1 MTNGDGIRTPTRAI
15 RILGLVI
22 ESGMLYILVGVSPPP
37 PVWYM
42 DTSTGHHP
50 FFFSRQVLVLVGPLM
65 NPPYLSF
72 TETLFPSTGQL
83 AVRNH
88 FQSYNLELY

>member
-37 PVWYM
+37 
-42 DTSTGHHP
+42 
-50 FFFSRQVLVLVGPLM
+50 
-65 NPPYLSF
+65 LSG
-72 TETLFPSTGQL
+72 TWVQARVITLFFLSLGPSFGRTFDEPAIL
-83 AVRNH
+83 VIYRNLV
-88 FQSYNLELY
+88 SLDRATCCA

>member
-1 MTNGDGIRTPTRAI
+1 MTSGDGIRTPTRAI

-22 ESGMLYILVGVSPPP
+22 ESGMLYIIVGVSPPP
-37 PVWYM
+37 PGTWVQARVI
-42 DTSTGHHP
+42 TL
-50 FFFSRQVLVLVGPLM
+50 FLFSRQVLVLVGPFM